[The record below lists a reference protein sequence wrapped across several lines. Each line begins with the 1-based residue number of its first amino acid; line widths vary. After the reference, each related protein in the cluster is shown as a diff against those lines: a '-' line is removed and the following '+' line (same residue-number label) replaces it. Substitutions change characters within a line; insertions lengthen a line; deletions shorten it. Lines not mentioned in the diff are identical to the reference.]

1 MHLTTASSCDDRRG
15 AAFCKAANTKPA
27 WKMASRFL
35 ACVLLVLGCN
45 AASAAEWPE
54 RPIRFIVSQA
64 AGSPPDV
71 ICRIITDAIGKNLG
85 QQVIVEN
92 RPGGG
97 NIIGTQAAARSEPD
111 GYTFFFATSAAL
123 VSNPYT
129 YKTLPYDPLKD
140 FSAISM
146 VVKGPFVLV
155 VDPDLPIHSLSD
167 VFKFQKDNP
176 GRLQI
181 ATDGARNFSGILAAW
196 LSKLGGVDIVQVPFP
211 NIAQASQE
219 LIAKRIPLGVLAISQ
234 AAPHIASGKMRAL
247 AVSSAKPMPKFES
260 IRPMAETFPGLDFV
274 GWFVLVAPA
283 GTPTA
288 IVDKMNLE
296 MQRVLKD
303 PAIVNRFIDIGFF
316 TEGAGTPAEA
326 QAFIRDEYAVWGK
339 MLRSIGIEP

>member
-1 MHLTTASSCDDRRG
+1 MHVTTTSSFDERPCIG
-15 AAFCKAANTKPA
+15 KV
-27 WKMASRFL
+27 ASRFL
-35 ACVLLVLGCN
+35 ACVLLVLSCHVSN
-45 AASAAEWPE
+45 AAEWPE

-111 GYTFFFATSAAL
+111 GYTFFFGTSAAL

-167 VFKFQKDNP
+167 VFKYQKANP

-181 ATDGARNFSGILAAW
+181 ASDGARNFSGILAAW
-196 LSKLGGVDIVQVPFP
+196 LSKLGGADIVQVPFP

-219 LIAKRIPLGVLAISQ
+219 ILAKRIPLGILAISQ

-303 PAIVNRFIDIGFF
+303 PAVVNRFVDIGFF
-316 TEGAGTPAEA
+316 TEGAGTPAET

-339 MLRSIGIEP
+339 ILGSIGLQPQ